1 MAKGKFDMSEFLT
14 PVESVPESDTR
25 EQIEYIDEAK
35 LSGDGENFYSMEG
48 IEALAQNIELVG
60 LQQPLRVRPD
70 PDDEGGYIVVSGHR
84 RLTAI
89 RTICK
94 ADEPKRWRTV
104 PCIVERGELSP
115 AMRELRLIYA
125 NSDTRRM
132 SNADLG
138 AQAERVEKLLY
149 QLKEEGVEF
158 PGRMRDHVAEVCQ
171 ISKSKLARL
180 KVIREGLSKSEQ
192 IAKAWEKGELPEA
205 TAYEL
210 AHMPE
215 KQQDEIAYAYTHRK
229 TYYGHGLTYLS
240 TDKVKNIGATLEA
253 LGNLPCTHGGRCADV
268 AQGKRAN
275 ILKKLTESAW
285 SFVPCGST
293 CCADCSELGTCKQV
307 CPLLLAKQDA
317 MKTKKRA
324 DQRAERE
331 RQAEAERPV
340 IGEIAELW
348 RRFGAAR
355 AAAGKSAAECY
366 NAAGVVYG
374 VPDAD
379 EVTRLENGEAKYAV
393 NTKLPYGYNCYLD
406 DIHCF
411 TRVADLLGVSLDY
424 LCGLTDDPAPTK
436 VMSVQDGPVQASKT
450 REKTESKKERNEE
463 LLALRWYE
471 SDVEPPNGAH
481 IVFIEESGIVDDDEY
496 INGRLKSGYT
506 DWDEVLLWTIHP
518 DDSSPDK
525 TVSSPGW
532 SPLDAEH
539 WPEEGALVVLSYPT
553 GLGGSAYLT
562 ARCGGGANDQYPF
575 VSTDAGISVQDI
587 VECKCDSWLLISER
601 QRGEK

>member
-1 MAKGKFDMSEFLT
+1 MAGKKFDITKFAATLPEA
-14 PVESVPESDTR
+14 VPESGTR
-25 EQIEYIDEAK
+25 ERIEYIDEAK

-94 ADEPKRWRTV
+94 ADEPERWRTV

-132 SNADLG
+132 SNADLS

-149 QLKEEGVEF
+149 QLQEEGVEF

-205 TAYEL
+205 TAYAL
-210 AHMPE
+210 SHMPE
-215 KQQDEIAYAYTHRK
+215 EQQDEIAHAYTHRK

-240 TDKVKNIGATLEA
+240 TDKVKNIATALEA
-253 LGNLPCTHGGRCADV
+253 LGKLPCAHGGRCADV
-268 AQGKRAN
+268 AQGKRTN
-275 ILKKLTESAW
+275 ILEKLTESAW
-285 SFVPCGST
+285 SYAPCGNT

-307 CPLLLAKQDA
+307 CPMLLAKQDA

-331 RQAEAERPV
+331 RQAEADRAV
-340 IGEIAELW
+340 IGEIKELW
-348 RRFGAAR
+348 RRFGVAR
-355 AAAGKSAAECY
+355 AAAGKSVAECY

-379 EVTRLENGEAKYAV
+379 EVVRLENGEAKYAA
-393 NTKLPYGYNCYLD
+393 NTKLPYGYSCYLD
-406 DIHCF
+406 DIHRF

-424 LCGLTDDPAPTK
+424 LCGLTDDPAPKPPTLF
-436 VMSVQDGPVQASKT
+436 SVDLCSPVW
-450 REKTESKKERNEE
+450 
-463 LLALRWYE
+463 L
-471 SDVEPPNGAH
+471 
-481 IVFIEESGIVDDDEY
+481 
-496 INGRLKSGYT
+496 
-506 DWDEVLLWTIHP
+506 
-518 DDSSPDK
+518 
-525 TVSSPGW
+525 
-532 SPLDAEH
+532 PLDAEH
-539 WPEEGALVVLSYPT
+539 WPTEGALVVLSYET
-553 GLGGSAYLT
+553 GLGGSSYLV
-562 ARCGGGANDQYPF
+562 ARCAGGADDEYPF
-575 VSTDAGISVQDI
+575 ISTDAGTTVDDI
-587 VECKCDSWLLISER
+587 VECRCDRWMPLAECG
-601 QRGEK
+601 RGKEVS